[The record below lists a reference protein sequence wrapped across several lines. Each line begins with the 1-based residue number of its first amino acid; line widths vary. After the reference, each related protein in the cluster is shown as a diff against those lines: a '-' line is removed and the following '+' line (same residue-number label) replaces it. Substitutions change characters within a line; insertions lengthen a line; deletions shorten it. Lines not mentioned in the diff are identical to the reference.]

1 MMLFKLSIANIV
13 KSFKD
18 YTIYF
23 FTLILGVAIFYVFNA
38 IESQTVLL
46 NVTSSTNEIIGLM
59 TNILSGVSVFVSFI
73 LGFLIIYASRFLI
86 KRRNKEF
93 GVYLTLGMSKRKI
106 SIILFIETLIIG
118 LLSLAVGLG
127 LGILLSQLMSLL
139 VANMFDADMTKFS
152 FIFSNDAFLKTL
164 IYFGIM
170 YLIVMFFN
178 TFMISKCRLIELLN
192 SEKKSEKV
200 HLKNPI
206 VSSIVFVISCIVL
219 SRAYYMVTAGIQ
231 ELETVDK
238 IFLPIIMGSVSTF
251 FIFWSLSGLIL
262 KLCMSIKS
270 LYYRGLNSFILR
282 QFSSKINTMVFSM
295 TVICL
300 MLFVTICILS
310 SSLSIKNSL
319 SANLKELAP
328 VDIQFSKRVDYTLEN
343 TANRG
348 EDELA
353 LLNLNVVDTL
363 KNMGIDTTEFIDES
377 VEINIFS
384 TPDLTIADTF
394 GPKLNEILA
403 NYRYLN
409 IHSQEK
415 IISISEY
422 NELAKLYELEQL
434 DIESG
439 EYIII
444 ADFDPFVKIRNEV
457 LAEHQNI
464 EVFGHILKPKY
475 EKCQK
480 GFVEISSNHINDGI
494 LIVPDNVLADIK
506 PVQNIFVGNYKMTK
520 KEDKI
525 ELERQLEKKLKEN
538 DENFT
543 LIKGNSK
550 LIIAEASI
558 GLGAMATF
566 IGLYLGIIFLLS
578 SAAILALKELSES
591 ADNKKR
597 FKMLRKIGVDEQ
609 LINKAL
615 FRQIA
620 IFFATPLILAVI
632 HSYFGMKFSIFI
644 LETFGT
650 RELMR
655 SIIMTVVFLLVIY
668 GSYFL
673 ITYFSSKTIIKER
686 M

>member
-46 NVTSSTNEIIGLM
+46 NVTSSTNEIIVLM

-127 LGILLSQLMSLL
+127 LGVLLSQLMSLL

-219 SRAYYMVTAGIQ
+219 GRAYYMVTAGIQ

-238 IFLPIIMGSVSTF
+238 IFLPIIMGSISTF

-262 KLCMSIKS
+262 KLCMSIKN

-348 EDELA
+348 EELA

-422 NELAKLYELEQL
+422 NELAKLYELEQF

-597 FKMLRKIGVDEQ
+597 FKMLRKIGVDEH

-632 HSYFGMKFSIFI
+632 HSYFGMKFSVFI

>member
-200 HLKNPI
+200 HLKNPL

>member
-46 NVTSSTNEIIGLM
+46 NVTSSTSEIIGLM
-59 TNILSGVSVFVSFI
+59 TDILSGVSVFVSFI

-118 LLSLAVGLG
+118 LLSLIVGLG
-127 LGILLSQLMSLL
+127 LGVLLSQLMSLL

-170 YLIVMFFN
+170 YSIVMLFN
-178 TFMISKCRLIELLN
+178 TFIISKCRLIELLN
-192 SEKKSEKV
+192 SDKKSEKV

-219 SRAYYMVTAGIQ
+219 GRAYYMVTAGIQ

-262 KLCMSIKS
+262 KLCMSIKN

-343 TANRG
+343 TANRE

-353 LLNLNVVDTL
+353 LLNLDVVDTL

-409 IHSQEK
+409 PHSQEK

-422 NELAKLYELEQL
+422 NELAKLYELEQFA
-434 DIESG
+434 IESG

-494 LIVPDNVLADIK
+494 LIVPDHVLADIK
-506 PVQNIFVGNYKMTK
+506 PIQNILAGNYKMTK

-538 DENFT
+538 DGNFT

-597 FKMLRKIGVDEQ
+597 FKMLRKIGVDEH
-609 LINKAL
+609 LINRAL

-686 M
+686 I

>member
-262 KLCMSIKS
+262 KLCTSIKS

>member
-23 FTLILGVAIFYVFNA
+23 FYVFNA

-127 LGILLSQLMSLL
+127 LGVLLSQLMSLL

-219 SRAYYMVTAGIQ
+219 GRAYYMVTAGIQ

-262 KLCMSIKS
+262 KLCTSIKS

-348 EDELA
+348 EELA

-422 NELAKLYELEQL
+422 NELAKLYELEQF

-597 FKMLRKIGVDEQ
+597 FKMLRKIGVDEH